1 MRWII
6 VGEANLADFEKA
18 NTELRT
24 NLIIAAS
31 ILTFLI
37 MIITWLVSK
46 KFIAIPLN
54 NLIDRTR
61 NLSSGDGDLTI
72 KLDIVGKD
80 EIAQA
85 SQGINDFIEKV
96 RILIAD
102 AKNLSN

>member
-1 MRWII
+1 LRKNGYIEYEENGLKKSVRFQEFKKMRWII

-54 NLIDRTR
+54 NLIERTKKPIKWR
-61 NLSSGDGDLTI
+61 RRLSKKT
-72 KLDIVGKD
+72 
-80 EIAQA
+80 
-85 SQGINDFIEKV
+85 
-96 RILIAD
+96 
-102 AKNLSN
+102 